1 VCMKHLGYAYD
12 EHSNELKTIQKWVG
26 SD

>member
-26 SD
+26 LD